1 VQVSDGSATV
11 TTTANAVV
19 LSAMTAQTSFTSTV
33 FEAKAIGAPSV
44 TFYLIKVGLARR
56 STASGLP

>member
-1 VQVSDGSATV
+1 M

-19 LSAMTAQTSFTSTV
+19 LSAMTALTSFTSTV

-44 TFYLIKVGLARR
+44 TFYLIKVGRACL